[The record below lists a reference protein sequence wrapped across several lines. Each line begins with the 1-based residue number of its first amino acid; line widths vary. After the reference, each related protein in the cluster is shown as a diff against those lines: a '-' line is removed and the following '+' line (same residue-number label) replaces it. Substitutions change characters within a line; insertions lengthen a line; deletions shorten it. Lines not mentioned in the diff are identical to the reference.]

1 MTAGGTT
8 SFNLRRPTAPQ
19 PPPNH
24 KSPEANDN
32 STDNGRQLKLPRHR
46 VIASP
51 WPPLPSPRA
60 MAEIKEAGDA
70 AAIEEAE
77 VVARRRQAQQRVT
90 GATHSWRRNSS
101 LGPLLSRPMT
111 SRQHIEDS
119 EGDDLDNSGVDPE

>member
-1 MTAGGTT
+1 
-8 SFNLRRPTAPQ
+8 
-19 PPPNH
+19 
-24 KSPEANDN
+24 
-32 STDNGRQLKLPRHR
+32 
-46 VIASP
+46 
-51 WPPLPSPRA
+51 
-60 MAEIKEAGDA
+60 MAAIKEAGDA
-70 AAIEEAE
+70 AVIEEAE